1 MNRGKITTIH
11 DMLLNSQNKYSN
23 RVAFK
28 RFNGEIIDEISYDR
42 FVSDVMSVSSYFDEF
57 KNQRFGIYAYMSYE
71 WIVLFYAILYSG
83 NTAVLFNRDYNVH
96 ELDEALEIVELEG
109 MFSDL
114 EDAYINRTVS
124 VDEIVEEYKQ
134 KTASSVEKKINKN
147 DIAIIIF
154 TSGTTGKS
162 KCVQLTNLNLCANL
176 IGCFSLIG
184 DVLNGEKYT
193 SNMTVLPPH
202 HAYQIT
208 VGIQYQIAFGGSV
221 CISRNSK
228 FFMQDL
234 KRFKPGALVLV
245 PMVVEMIYK
254 KINLSISKQKK
265 KRLFSVMIVIS
276 KALMKIGIDIRR
288 KLFKRVIDELGGELL
303 LIHCGGAEL
312 DYKYVEFF
320 HNIGIEVLCG
330 YGISE
335 CSPVIAA
342 NMFNKTKKKS
352 VGKPLPK
359 DILQLNIVND
369 EILVK
374 GKTVSPG
381 YYNDKENTDL
391 YFTDGWFA
399 TGDLGYL
406 DKEGYLYITGRKKNL
421 IILSNGE
428 NVSPENIE
436 QELLNSDYVEEVLVR
451 AEKQPSGN
459 YSIVADIFPGDAYLK
474 GNSVEQK
481 LIKEKLDELVKRYN
495 QDKAIYKQIFKYYIL
510 SEALKKNALGKV
522 IRK

>member
-42 FVSDVMSVSSYFDEF
+42 FVSDVMSVSSYFDDF

-234 KRFKPGALVLV
+234 KRFKPGALVL
-245 PMVVEMIYK
+245 E
-254 KINLSISKQKK
+254 
-265 KRLFSVMIVIS
+265 
-276 KALMKIGIDIRR
+276 IG
-288 KLFKRVIDELGGELL
+288 
-303 LIHCGGAEL
+303 
-312 DYKYVEFF
+312 
-320 HNIGIEVLCG
+320 
-330 YGISE
+330 
-335 CSPVIAA
+335 
-342 NMFNKTKKKS
+342 
-352 VGKPLPK
+352 
-359 DILQLNIVND
+359 
-369 EILVK
+369 
-374 GKTVSPG
+374 
-381 YYNDKENTDL
+381 
-391 YFTDGWFA
+391 
-399 TGDLGYL
+399 
-406 DKEGYLYITGRKKNL
+406 
-421 IILSNGE
+421 
-428 NVSPENIE
+428 
-436 QELLNSDYVEEVLVR
+436 R
-451 AEKQPSGN
+451 AH
-459 YSIVADIFPGDAYLK
+459 V
-474 GNSVEQK
+474 
-481 LIKEKLDELVKRYN
+481 
-495 QDKAIYKQIFKYYIL
+495 
-510 SEALKKNALGKV
+510 
-522 IRK
+522 